1 MIRLVSSLGYDTQMN
16 KKTLKLKLKDERL
29 HSEYMSNLYAKKCRE
44 NIRLHNEIEYLTNLV
59 VASHDLTLYKL

>member
-1 MIRLVSSLGYDTQMN
+1 MN